1 MLKRLA
7 LIDTKMRV
15 LGSCLVILGQ
25 FFIVHTSVGLGVGT
39 HLVADIISMPFFIR
53 TRAWDVVVML
63 SVLSVISM
71 SKFIPGL

>member
-1 MLKRLA
+1 M
-7 LIDTKMRV
+7 
-15 LGSCLVILGQ
+15 ILGQ

-63 SVLSVISM
+63 SVLSVISL
-71 SKFIPGL
+71 SNFL